1 MSDSSAPPLRSLP
14 RVFIEGAPSDG
25 PFELPKD
32 ELDKFR
38 KVLRLS
44 SGDAIA
50 VLPGNGSLIRCRLEG
65 RSAVPEGVEWPNTE
79 SKREVWI
86 AQALPKADRLETVVR
101 MGTELG
107 VSRFLIFPSRRSVAV
122 WEPTKRNDKLR
133 RLRSIV
139 REAAEQSYRCLLPT
153 VEWVDSLKTI
163 LEQPTT
169 TLVLSEMETEQ
180 KSLCSALRSVSGGPI
195 CLVTGPEG
203 GWNAQELAKIGDRG
217 FSMGPLVYRTDTAS
231 LVAAAIA
238 IHCD

>member
-1 MSDSSAPPLRSLP
+1 MSESSAPPLRSLP

-38 KVLRLS
+38 KVLRLG

-50 VLPGNGSLIRCRLEG
+50 VLPGDGSLIRCRLEG
-65 RSAVPEGVEWPNTE
+65 RSAVPEGIEWPDTE
-79 SKREVWI
+79 TKREVWI

-107 VSRFLIFPSRRSVAV
+107 VSRFLVFPSRRSVAV
-122 WEPTKRNDKLR
+122 WEPTKRTDKLR
-133 RLRSIV
+133 RLRSII
-139 REAAEQSYRCLLPT
+139 REAAEQSYRCRMPAI
-153 VEWVDSLKTI
+153 EWVDSLKVI
-163 LEQPTT
+163 LDQPTA
-169 TLVLSEMETEQ
+169 TLVLSEMETEH
-180 KSLCSALRSVSGGPI
+180 KSLRSALDSVSTSPI

-203 GWNAQELAKIGDRG
+203 GWDAQELEQIGDQG

-238 IHCD
+238 IHSA